1 MSKRVDEVRGIRRR
15 DEVLREEEARE
26 ARIQNTVI
34 VALLVLTAIYFCWL
48 GWMKAR
54 QPVVERAAYLE
65 GRYGLDHDTAI
76 SQPHRGAR
84 RIAETPEAKD
94 PPHGA
99 VRKG

>member
-15 DEVLREEEARE
+15 DEILREEDARA

-65 GRYGLDHDTAI
+65 GRWGLDHDTAMVY
-76 SQPHRGAR
+76 AT
-84 RIAETPEAKD
+84 EL
-94 PPHGA
+94 
-99 VRKG
+99 

>member
-1 MSKRVDEVRGIRRR
+1 MNEYPEPTGRW
-15 DEVLREEEARE
+15 LREEDARE
-26 ARIQNTVI
+26 ERVYNTAII
-34 VALLVLTAIYFCWL
+34 VMLALTALYFCWL

-54 QPVVERAAYLE
+54 QPDLERAAYLE
-65 GRYGLDHDTAI
+65 GLYGLDNDTVI

>member
-1 MSKRVDEVRGIRRR
+1 MIKRVDEVRGMRM
-15 DEVLREEEARE
+15 REE
-26 ARIQNTVI
+26 RIYNTAIIVI
-34 VALLVLTAIYFCWL
+34 LALTALYFCWL

-84 RIAETPEAKD
+84 RIAGTPEAKD

>member
-1 MSKRVDEVRGIRRR
+1 MSKRVDEVRGMRLR
-15 DEVLREEEARE
+15 DEILREEEARE

-65 GRYGLDHDTAI
+65 GRWGLDHDTAMVY
-76 SQPHRGAR
+76 AR
-84 RIAETPEAKD
+84 NILECP
-94 PPHGA
+94 
-99 VRKG
+99 

>member
-1 MSKRVDEVRGIRRR
+1 MIKTEEVRKMR
-15 DEVLREEEARE
+15 LREERVY
-26 ARIQNTVI
+26 NTAII
-34 VALLVLTAIYFCWL
+34 VMLALTALYFCWL

-54 QPVVERAAYLE
+54 QPDLERAAYLE
-65 GRYGLDHDTAI
+65 GRYGLDHDTVI

>member
-1 MSKRVDEVRGIRRR
+1 MSKTEEVRKMRRR
-15 DEVLREEEARE
+15 EDRVY
-26 ARIQNTVI
+26 NTAII
-34 VALLVLTAIYFCWL
+34 VMLALTALYFCWL

>member
-1 MSKRVDEVRGIRRR
+1 MSKTEEVRKMRRR
-15 DEVLREEEARE
+15 EERVY
-26 ARIQNTVI
+26 NTVI
-34 VALLVLTAIYFCWL
+34 IVMLVLTAIYFCWL

-54 QPVVERAAYLE
+54 QPDLERAAYLE

>member
-1 MSKRVDEVRGIRRR
+1 MSKTEEVRKMR
-15 DEVLREEEARE
+15 LREERVY
-26 ARIQNTVI
+26 NTAIIVI
-34 VALLVLTAIYFCWL
+34 LALTALYFCWL

-65 GRYGLDHDTAI
+65 GRLGLDHDTEI

>member
-1 MSKRVDEVRGIRRR
+1 MSKTEEVREMRRR
-15 DEVLREEEARE
+15 EERVY
-26 ARIQNTVI
+26 NTAIIVI
-34 VALLVLTAIYFCWL
+34 LALTALYFCWL

-54 QPVVERAAYLE
+54 QPDLERAAYLE

-84 RIAETPEAKD
+84 QIAGTPEAKD

>member
-1 MSKRVDEVRGIRRR
+1 MSKRVDEVRGMRRR
-15 DEVLREEEARE
+15 DEILRGEEARA
-26 ARIQNTVI
+26 ARIQNAVI
-34 VALLVLTAIYFCWL
+34 VALLVLTAIYFGWL

-65 GRYGLDHDTAI
+65 GRYGLNHDTAI

>member
-1 MSKRVDEVRGIRRR
+1 MSKTEEVRKMRRR
-15 DEVLREEEARE
+15 EERVY
-26 ARIQNTVI
+26 NTAIIVI
-34 VALLVLTAIYFCWL
+34 LALTALYFCWL
-48 GWMKAR
+48 GWRKAR
-54 QPVVERAAYLE
+54 QPIVERAAYLE

-84 RIAETPEAKD
+84 RIAETQEAKD

>member
-1 MSKRVDEVRGIRRR
+1 MSKTEEVRKMR
-15 DEVLREEEARE
+15 LREERVY
-26 ARIQNTVI
+26 NTAII
-34 VALLVLTAIYFCWL
+34 VMLALTAIYFCLL

>member
-1 MSKRVDEVRGIRRR
+1 MSKRVEDVREMRLR
-15 DEVLREEEARE
+15 DEILRDEDARE
-26 ARIQNTVI
+26 ARIYNTAII
-34 VALLVLTAIYFCWL
+34 VMLALTALYYCWL